1 MNGQSRMQ
9 GCGQVCPQVAKHN
22 FFDARSKLQR
32 KTLLRMVA
40 AQERAQQL
48 LSIAIKEVAKRP
60 HWVLGMVDTAMAE
73 ELELLQL
80 LRQNM
85 TKYDKI

>member
-1 MNGQSRMQ
+1 
-9 GCGQVCPQVAKHN
+9 
-22 FFDARSKLQR
+22 
-32 KTLLRMVA
+32 MVT